1 VAQASTWTT
10 AHRVLVTDAATF
22 QPVSGAAVKVGSRT
36 HVTGPDG
43 WYRIDLGC
51 VDDPF
56 NNSNTTFMYIS
67 HPAYRE
73 FSRVLGRGIH
83 WVDRIDAELQRP

>member
-1 VAQASTWTT
+1 M
-10 AHRVLVTDAATF
+10 
-22 QPVSGAAVKVGSRT
+22 
-36 HVTGPDG
+36 VTGPDG

-56 NNSNTTFMYIS
+56 GNFNTTFMYVS

-83 WVDRIDAELQRP
+83 RVTRIDAELPRQ